1 MNESLFPEKPGFMK
15 HPLIKPDTVE
25 QRLYQLNL
33 AGKALEG
40 SSLVVLP
47 TGLGKT
53 IIALFVIVS
62 RLQRFG
68 GKALILS
75 PTKPLVEQHA
85 SFFKNVMDLPE
96 EEVLTFTGSIAPAER
111 EKLWAQGKV
120 IVSTPQVIE
129 NDLLTKRISLEDVS
143 HITFDEA
150 HRAVGNYAYTFIA
163 EKYFESAKNPHVLGI
178 TASPGSSDEKISEV
192 CQALHV
198 ENVSVKT
205 EKDRDVRP
213 YVQEKEIE
221 WFQVHLPSEMAEIRG
236 HLEKIFDDRLGTIRG
251 LGFSPGS
258 GKYVSKKDL
267 LLFQKKLQGEI
278 RVGGDPA
285 VFTAISVLAEM
296 VKVNHAVE
304 MVETQ
309 GLGPLR
315 KYLEKLDAEASS
327 SSASKA
333 SKRLMDDLYMRKTL
347 YRVKECEVEHPKLE
361 LARKLV
367 SEQLKGS
374 PDSRVIVF
382 TNYRDTAEIVVNALS
397 GVPGIVPIRFVGQA
411 SRRKDKG
418 LTQKQ
423 QVEVLDKF
431 RAGEYNVLVAT
442 SVAEEGLDIPSTDLV
457 LFYEPIPSEIRS
469 IQRKGRTGRQHKGRV
484 IILVTKG
491 TRDEAYYW
499 SSKSKEKRML
509 NSMHGLEALLEP
521 KNSKQSLKLSDFE
534 SKAFIPNYTQNKAE
548 NGTKIDNRFENANI
562 SRENKGPVQERSNL
576 AVNTS
581 GFVDSEDKTIESSF
595 FMDNRNRAIDSS
607 SFADIEGKAVDVKDL
622 TLDRGSLG
630 LTIDSSDMATAGSDC
645 NRVSEE
651 INEDN
656 CGVGKEER
664 KENRSWKESEIGEEQ
679 KNKEKNREE
688 RSREEKN
695 REERSREERSRKE
708 KNREEKSK
716 EEKNREENVKERQKT
731 FVYFETLSGKKKE
744 SAPEVATELSETGIS
759 PESLKMVVDYR
770 EAKSGVAN
778 TLDKLGVEV
787 IFTTLEIG
795 DYVVSDRLAV
805 ERKRTDDFVNSL
817 VDGKRNLF
825 AQLSNLTR
833 VYEKPVLIIE
843 GTELFTSRQI
853 NPNAI
858 YGSLVSIAIDFG
870 VSLLYSR
877 DEEETA
883 AILKMLAK
891 REQMENKREVN
902 PHGKKSTST
911 LTEQQEYLVSAIADI
926 GPKAARNLLLHFG
939 SVEAIMKADAKELKK
954 VKLIGPKRATKIRE
968 LLETPYKG

>member
-85 SFFKNVMDLPE
+85 SFFKNVMALPE

-129 NDLLTKRISLEDVS
+129 NDLLTKRISLKDVS

-221 WFQVHLPSEMAEIRG
+221 WFQVQLPSEMAEIRG
-236 HLEKIFDDRLGTIRG
+236 YLEKIFDDRLGTIRG

-285 VFTAISVLAEM
+285 VFTAMSVLAEM
-296 VKVNHAVE
+296 MKVNHAVE

-534 SKAFIPNYTQNKAE
+534 SKAFIPNYTQNKAK
-548 NGTKIDNRFENANI
+548 NGTKINNRFENANI
-562 SRENKGPVQERSNL
+562 SRENKGPVQESSNPT
-576 AVNTS
+576 VNTS
-581 GFVDSEDKTIESSF
+581 GFVDSGDKTIESSL
-595 FMDNRNRAIDSS
+595 FMNSRNRAIDSS
-607 SFADIEGKAVDVKDL
+607 SIADIEGKAVDVKDL
-622 TLDRGSLG
+622 TLDPESLG
-630 LTIDSSDMATAGSDC
+630 LTIDSSDMATSGSNC

-664 KENRSWKESEIGEEQ
+664 S
-679 KNKEKNREE
+679 REE
-688 RSREEKN
+688 KSREEKN
-695 REERSREERSRKE
+695 REEKNREE
-708 KNREEKSK
+708 KNREEKNREEK
-716 EEKNREENVKERQKT
+716 NREEKNREENVKERQKT

-744 SAPEVATELSETGIS
+744 SAPEVATELSEIGIS

-939 SVEAIMKADAKELKK
+939 SVEAIMKSDAKELKE
-954 VKLIGPKRATKIRE
+954 VKLIGPKRAAKIRE

>member
-1 MNESLFPEKPGFMK
+1 MKENLFTEKPACMK

-53 IIALFVIVS
+53 IIALFVIAS

-75 PTKPLVEQHA
+75 PTKPLVDQHA
-85 SFFKNVMDLPE
+85 AFFKKVMNLPE
-96 EEVLTFTGSIAPAER
+96 EEILAFTGSIAPAER
-111 EKLWAQGKV
+111 EKLWAQGKL

-178 TASPGSSDEKISEV
+178 TASPGSSDEKIAEV

-198 ENVSVKT
+198 ENVAVKT

-221 WFQVHLPSEMAEIRG
+221 WLQVQLPAEMAEIRG
-236 HLEKIFDDRLGTIRG
+236 YLEKILDDRLRIIRD
-251 LGFSPGS
+251 LGFSAGS
-258 GKYVSKKDL
+258 GKYISKKDL
-267 LLFQKKLQGEI
+267 LLLQKQLQGEI

-285 VFTAISVLAEM
+285 IFSAMSVVAEM
-296 VKVNHAVE
+296 MKVNHAVE

-309 GLGPLR
+309 GIETLR

-327 SSASKA
+327 KSASKA
-333 SKRLMDDLYMRKTL
+333 SKRLMDDLYMRKAL
-347 YRVKECEVEHPKLE
+347 HRVKECDVEHPKLG
-361 LARKLV
+361 LARKIV
-367 SEQLKGS
+367 SEQLKEN

-397 GVPGIVPIRFVGQA
+397 GVSGIIPIRFVGQG
-411 SRRKDKG
+411 SRHKDKG

-423 QVEVLDKF
+423 QAEILDKF

-442 SVAEEGLDIPSTDLV
+442 SVAEEGLDIPATDMV

-469 IQRKGRTGRQHKGRV
+469 IQRKGRTGRQQKGRV
-484 IILVTKG
+484 IVLVTKG

-499 SSKSKEKRML
+499 SSKNKEKRML
-509 NSMHGLEALLEP
+509 NSMHGLESALTP
-521 KNSKQSLKLSDFE
+521 KASKKSAALSDFE
-534 SKAFIPNYTQNKAE
+534 NLPCTSDPQLKTEEIEIEKE
-548 NGTKIDNRFENANI
+548 EEEEEGEGFENRTDLYSEKGSYPETGSGGNEQNEGNERINI
-562 SRENKGPVQERSNL
+562 S
-576 AVNTS
+576 A
-581 GFVDSEDKTIESSF
+581 
-595 FMDNRNRAIDSS
+595 
-607 SFADIEGKAVDVKDL
+607 
-622 TLDRGSLG
+622 
-630 LTIDSSDMATAGSDC
+630 
-645 NRVSEE
+645 
-651 INEDN
+651 
-656 CGVGKEER
+656 
-664 KENRSWKESEIGEEQ
+664 
-679 KNKEKNREE
+679 
-688 RSREEKN
+688 
-695 REERSREERSRKE
+695 
-708 KNREEKSK
+708 
-716 EEKNREENVKERQKT
+716 KERQKT
-731 FVYFETLSGKKKE
+731 LVDFGTASGDNA
-744 SAPEVATELSETGIS
+744 S
-759 PESLKMVVDYR
+759 ESLKIVIDHR
-770 EAKSGVAN
+770 ETKSGVAK
-778 TLDKLGVEV
+778 TLDRLGMELSFVV
-787 IFTTLEIG
+787 LEIG

-805 ERKRTDDFVNSL
+805 ERKRTDDFVSSL
-817 VDGKRNLF
+817 IDGKRNLF
-825 AQLSNLTR
+825 SQLSDLAR

-843 GTELFTSRQI
+843 GEDLFTSRQI

-870 VSLLYSR
+870 VSILYSR
-877 DEEETA
+877 DEAETA
-883 AILKMLAK
+883 SILKILAK
-891 REQMENKREVN
+891 REQTENKNEIN
-902 PHGKKSTST
+902 PHGKKSASS
-911 LTEQQEYLVSAIADI
+911 LAEQQEYLISSISNI

-939 SVEAIMKADAKELKK
+939 SVEAIMRADIEELKK
-954 VKLIGPKRATKIRE
+954 VKLIGPKTATRIRE
-968 LLETPYKG
+968 ILESSYKG

>member
-1 MNESLFPEKPGFMK
+1 M
-15 HPLIKPDTVE
+15 
-25 QRLYQLNL
+25 NL

-68 GKALILS
+68 GKALVLS

-85 SFFKNVMDLPE
+85 AFFKKVMALPE
-96 EEVLTFTGSIAPAER
+96 DKILTFTGSIAPAER
-111 EKLWAQGKV
+111 EKLWAQGEL

-129 NDLLTKRISLEDVS
+129 NDLLTKRISLEDVT

-192 CQALHV
+192 CQALHI

-205 EKDRDVRP
+205 EKDKDVRP
-213 YVQEKEIE
+213 YVQEKKIE
-221 WFQVHLPSEMAEIRG
+221 WFQVQLPSEMAEIRG
-236 HLEKIFDDRLGTIRG
+236 YLEKIFDDRLVTVRD
-251 LGFSPGS
+251 LGFSVGS
-258 GKYVSKKDL
+258 RKYVSKKDL
-267 LLFQKKLQGEI
+267 LLLQKKLQGEI
-278 RVGGDPA
+278 RIGGDPA
-285 VFTAISVLAEM
+285 VFTAMSVLAEM
-296 VKVNHAVE
+296 LKVNHAVE
-304 MVETQ
+304 MIETQ
-309 GLGPLR
+309 GLEPLR

-327 SSASKA
+327 NSASKA
-333 SKRLMDDLYMRKTL
+333 SKRLMDDLYMRKAL

-367 SEQLKGS
+367 SKQLKGS

-397 GVPGIVPIRFVGQA
+397 EIPEIVPIRFVGQA

-509 NSMHGLEALLEP
+509 NSMHGLEALLDP
-521 KNSKQSLKLSDFE
+521 KDSKQGLKLSDFE
-534 SKAFIPNYTQNKAE
+534 SKAFIPADTQNEAGNE
-548 NGTKIDNRFENANI
+548 TKINNRFENANI
-562 SRENKGPVQERSNL
+562 TQENQNPMQKSNDL
-576 AVNTS
+576 DVNLS
-581 GFVDSEDKTIESSF
+581 GFVNSRGKAVDSNVF
-595 FMDNRNRAIDSS
+595 ADNKDEAVDSS
-607 SFADIEGKAVDVKDL
+607 SFADIGDRATDVRYLAADCGDL
-622 TLDRGSLG
+622 TVGSR
-630 LTIDSSDMATAGSDC
+630 DMGTGSDY
-645 NRVSEE
+645 NKANEE
-651 INEDN
+651 INEEN
-656 CGVGKEER
+656 CGVGKEEER
-664 KENRSWKESEIGEEQ
+664 KKNRSWKESEKGKEQ
-679 KNKEKNREE
+679 KN
-688 RSREEKN
+688 
-695 REERSREERSRKE
+695 
-708 KNREEKSK
+708 EEKSK
-716 EEKNREENVKERQKT
+716 EENVKERQKT
-731 FVYFETLSGKKKE
+731 FVYFETLSGKK
-744 SAPEVATELSETGIS
+744 TELTPETAAEVSKIETNSES
-759 PESLKMVVDYR
+759 PKIVVDFR

-778 TLDKLGVEV
+778 VLDKLGVEV

-825 AQLSNLTR
+825 AQLSDLTR
-833 VYEKPVLIIE
+833 VYQKPVLIIE

-858 YGSLVSIAIDFG
+858 YGSLISIAIDFG

-891 REQMENKREVN
+891 REQIGNKREVN
-902 PHGKKSTST
+902 PHGKKSAST
-911 LTEQQEYLVSAIADI
+911 LPEQQEYLVSAIADI

-954 VKLIGPKRATKIRE
+954 VNLIGPKRATKIRE
-968 LLETPYKG
+968 LIEAPYKG

>member
-1 MNESLFPEKPGFMK
+1 MKESLFPEKPEFMK

-85 SFFKNVMDLPE
+85 AFFKNVMALPE
-96 EEVLTFTGSIAPAER
+96 EEVLTFTGSIAPVER
-111 EKLWAQGKV
+111 EKLWAQGKL

-129 NDLLTKRISLEDVS
+129 NDLLTKRISLEDVT

-221 WFQVHLPSEMAEIRG
+221 WLQVQLPSEMVEIRG
-236 HLEKIFDDRLGTIRG
+236 YLEKIFDDRLGNIRN

-258 GKYVSKKDL
+258 GKYISKKDL
-267 LLFQKKLQGEI
+267 LLLQKKLQGEI

-309 GLGPLR
+309 GLEPLR

-333 SKRLMDDLYMRKTL
+333 SRRLMDDLYMRKAL
-347 YRVKECEVEHPKLE
+347 YRAKECEVEHPKLE
-361 LARKLV
+361 LARRIV

-374 PDSRVIVF
+374 PESRVIVF

-397 GVPGIVPIRFVGQA
+397 TVPGIVPIRFVGQA

-484 IILVTKG
+484 VILVTKG

-499 SSKSKEKRML
+499 SSKNKEKRML
-509 NSMHGLEALLEP
+509 NSMQGLEALLGP
-521 KNSKQSLKLSDFE
+521 KDSKQSLKLSDFE
-534 SKAFIPNYTQNKAE
+534 SEAFIPNCLENEAE
-548 NGTKIDNRFENANI
+548 NDAEIKNRAENANI
-562 SRENKGPVQERSNL
+562 MHQNQGSMQR
-576 AVNTS
+576 TS
-581 GFVDSEDKTIESSF
+581 DLTVDSRNKTTEGMDTAASS
-595 FMDNRNRAIDSS
+595 DCDRANEE
-607 SFADIEGKAVDVKDL
+607 IEGK
-622 TLDRGSLG
+622 
-630 LTIDSSDMATAGSDC
+630 
-645 NRVSEE
+645 
-651 INEDN
+651 
-656 CGVGKEER
+656 
-664 KENRSWKESEIGEEQ
+664 
-679 KNKEKNREE
+679 
-688 RSREEKN
+688 SREEN
-695 REERSREERSRKE
+695 L
-708 KNREEKSK
+708 
-716 EEKNREENVKERQKT
+716 KERQKT
-731 FVYFETLSGKKKE
+731 FVYFETLSGKKPE
-744 SAPEVATELSETGIS
+744 SAPETAAEVSETGIN
-759 PESLKMVVDYR
+759 PESLKIVVDFR

-778 TLDKLGVEV
+778 VLDKLGVEV

-825 AQLSNLTR
+825 AQLSDLTR

-911 LTEQQEYLVSAIADI
+911 LAEQQEYLVSSIADI

-939 SVEAIMKADAKELKK
+939 SVEAIMKANIKELKK
-954 VKLIGPKRATKIRE
+954 VKLVGPKRATKIRE
-968 LLETPYKG
+968 LIEAPYKG

>member
-1 MNESLFPEKPGFMK
+1 MNENLFSEKPGFMK
-15 HPLIKPDTVE
+15 HPLIKSDTVE

-53 IIALFVIVS
+53 VIALFVIVS

-85 SFFKNVMDLPE
+85 SFFKKVMALPE
-96 EEVLTFTGSIAPAER
+96 DEVLTFTGSIAPAER
-111 EKLWAQGKV
+111 EKLWAQGKL

-129 NDLLTKRISLEDVS
+129 NDLLTKRISLEDVT

-192 CQALHV
+192 CQALHI

-205 EKDRDVRP
+205 EKDKDVRP

-221 WFQVHLPSEMAEIRG
+221 WLQVRLPPEMAEIRSY
-236 HLEKIFDDRLGTIRG
+236 LEKIFDDRLVTIRG

-285 VFTAISVLAEM
+285 VFTAMSVLAEM

-304 MVETQ
+304 MIETQ
-309 GLGPLR
+309 GLEPFR

-333 SKRLMDDLYMRKTL
+333 SKRLMDDLYMRKAL

-367 SEQLKGS
+367 SEQLKES

-397 GVPGIVPIRFVGQA
+397 EVPGIAPIRFVGQA
-411 SRRKDKG
+411 SRLKDKG

-499 SSKSKEKRML
+499 SSKSKEKKML
-509 NSMHGLEALLEP
+509 NSMHGLEALLVP
-521 KNSKQSLKLSDFE
+521 KNSKQGSKLSDFE
-534 SKAFIPNYTQNKAE
+534 SEAFIPDYAQNEAE
-548 NGTKIDNRFENANI
+548 SETKTGNRLENADVMQG
-562 SRENKGPVQERSNL
+562 NKGPIQGNKDPMQGNKGPMQESSDL
-576 AVNTS
+576 AVNLS
-581 GFVDSEDKTIESSF
+581 GFVNS
-595 FMDNRNRAIDSS
+595 R
-607 SFADIEGKAVDVKDL
+607 GKAVDSNVFPDNKDAAVDSISFAGIGGRAADIRDL
-622 TLDRGSLG
+622 TADSGE
-630 LTIDSSDMATAGSDC
+630 LTVDSRDMAAGSDC
-645 NRVSEE
+645 NRSNEE

-656 CGVGKEER
+656 RGVGKEE
-664 KENRSWKESEIGEEQ
+664 KSG
-679 KNKEKNREE
+679 
-688 RSREEKN
+688 
-695 REERSREERSRKE
+695 
-708 KNREEKSK
+708 EEKSG
-716 EEKNREENVKERQKT
+716 EENSREGKSRDENVKERQKT
-731 FVYFETLSGKKKE
+731 FVYFETLSGKKPE
-744 SAPEVATELSETGIS
+744 SAPETTAEASEIEIN
-759 PESLKMVVDYR
+759 PESLKMVVDFR

-778 TLDKLGVEV
+778 VLDKLGVEV

-825 AQLSNLTR
+825 VQLSNLTR
-833 VYEKPVLIIE
+833 VYQKPVLIIE

-858 YGSLVSIAIDFG
+858 YGSLISIAIDFG

-891 REQMENKREVN
+891 REQMENKREIN
-902 PHGKKSTST
+902 PHGKKSAST
-911 LTEQQEYLVSAIADI
+911 LIEQQEYLVSAIADI

-939 SVEAIMKADAKELKK
+939 SVEAIMKADAKELKN

-968 LLETPYKG
+968 LIEAPYKG

>member
-68 GKALILS
+68 GKVLILS

-85 SFFKNVMDLPE
+85 SFFKNVMALPE

-367 SEQLKGS
+367 FEQLKGS

-534 SKAFIPNYTQNKAE
+534 SEAFIPNYTQNKAE
-548 NGTKIDNRFENANI
+548 NETKINNRFKNANI
-562 SRENKGPVQERSNL
+562 SRENKGPVQESSNL

-581 GFVDSEDKTIESSF
+581 GFVDSGDKTIESSF
-595 FMDNRNRAIDSS
+595 FMDSRNRAIDSS
-607 SFADIEGKAVDVKDL
+607 SFADIEGKAVDVKYL

-630 LTIDSSDMATAGSDC
+630 LTIDSSDMATAGSDR

-664 KENRSWKESEIGEEQ
+664 KENRSWKEREIGEEQ

-688 RSREEKN
+688 RSREERS
-695 REERSREERSRKE
+695 REERSREERSR
-708 KNREEKSK
+708 
-716 EEKNREENVKERQKT
+716 EEKNREENVKEGQKT

-744 SAPEVATELSETGIS
+744 YAPEVATELSEIGIS

-939 SVEAIMKADAKELKK
+939 SVEAIMKSNAKELKK
-954 VKLIGPKRATKIRE
+954 VKLIGPKRAAKIRE

>member
-1 MNESLFPEKPGFMK
+1 MNESLFPDKPGFMK
-15 HPLIKPDTVE
+15 HPLIKSDTVE

-53 IIALFVIVS
+53 IIALFVIAS

-85 SFFKNVMDLPE
+85 AFFKRVMALPE
-96 EEVLTFTGSIAPAER
+96 EKVLAFTGSIAPAER
-111 EKLWAQGKV
+111 EKLWEQGKL
-120 IVSTPQVIE
+120 IISTPQVIE

-163 EKYFESAKNPHVLGI
+163 EKYFESARNPHVLGI

-221 WFQVHLPSEMAEIRG
+221 WLQVQLPSEMAEIRG
-236 HLEKIFDDRLGTIRG
+236 YLEKIFDDRLGIIRG
-251 LGFSPGS
+251 LNFSVGS

-267 LLFQKKLQGEI
+267 LLLQKQLQSEI

-285 VFTAISVLAEM
+285 IFTAMSVLAEM
-296 VKVNHAVE
+296 MKVNHAIE

-309 GLGPLR
+309 GLAPLR

-327 SSASKA
+327 KSATKA
-333 SKRLMDDLYMRKTL
+333 AKRLMDDLFMRKAL

-361 LARKLV
+361 FVRKIV

-382 TNYRDTAEIVVNALS
+382 TNYRDTAEIVANALS
-397 GVPGIVPIRFVGQA
+397 TVPGVVPIRFVGQA

-423 QVEVLDKF
+423 QVEILDKF

-442 SVAEEGLDIPSTDLV
+442 SVAEEGLDIPATDLV

-484 IILVTKG
+484 IVLVTKG

-499 SSKSKEKRML
+499 SSKNKEKKML
-509 NSMHGLEALLEP
+509 KSMRGLEALVGP
-521 KNSKQSLKLSDFE
+521 KDSKQDLKLSNFE
-534 SKAFIPNYTQNKAE
+534 SETLISNYRKNEAEKEDKIE
-548 NGTKIDNRFENANI
+548 NGLENIDLMRGNQELMKENQDLI
-562 SRENKGPVQERSNL
+562 PEIDSFTLSSRE
-576 AVNTS
+576 
-581 GFVDSEDKTIESSF
+581 
-595 FMDNRNRAIDSS
+595 
-607 SFADIEGKAVDVKDL
+607 
-622 TLDRGSLG
+622 SL
-630 LTIDSSDMATAGSDC
+630 
-645 NRVSEE
+645 
-651 INEDN
+651 
-656 CGVGKEER
+656 
-664 KENRSWKESEIGEEQ
+664 
-679 KNKEKNREE
+679 KEK
-688 RSREEKN
+688 
-695 REERSREERSRKE
+695 
-708 KNREEKSK
+708 
-716 EEKNREENVKERQKT
+716 QKT
-731 FVYFETLSGKKKE
+731 LVDFGTLSGNKSNSNLE
-744 SAPEVATELSETGIS
+744 PAVEVSGQDLKLSKIETK
-759 PESLKMVVDYR
+759 PDSLKIVVDYR
-770 EAKSGVAN
+770 ETKSGVAN
-778 TLDKLGVEV
+778 VLEKLGMEV
-787 IFTTLEIG
+787 FFATLEIG

-805 ERKRTDDFVNSL
+805 ERKRTDDFVSSL
-817 VDGKRNLF
+817 IDGKRNLF
-825 AQLSNLTR
+825 AQLSDLTR

-858 YGSLVSIAIDFG
+858 YGSLISIAIDFG

-883 AILKMLAK
+883 AIMKMLAK

-911 LTEQQEYLVSAIADI
+911 LIEQQEYVISSIADI

-939 SVEAIMKADAKELKK
+939 SVEAVMKADVEELKK

-968 LLETPYKG
+968 ILEAPYKA